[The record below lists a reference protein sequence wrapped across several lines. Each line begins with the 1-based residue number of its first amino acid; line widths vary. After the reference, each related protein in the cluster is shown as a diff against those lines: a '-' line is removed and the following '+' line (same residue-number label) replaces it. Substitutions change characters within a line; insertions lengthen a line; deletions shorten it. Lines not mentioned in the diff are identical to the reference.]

1 MAPLDPI
8 VTIACR
14 LRLGDVR
21 VNESYRPLP
30 AMERGHNLAYRR
42 VPAIAR
48 RGAVWPDA
56 LFADIVRAHPGA
68 AVVVSQARVELDG
81 GTA

>member
-1 MAPLDPI
+1 
-8 VTIACR
+8 
-14 LRLGDVR
+14 
-21 VNESYRPLP
+21 VNESCRPLP
-30 AMERGHNLAYRR
+30 AMERGPNLAYRR
-42 VPAIAR
+42 VRAIAR

-56 LFADIVRAHPGA
+56 LFADIVLVRAHPGA